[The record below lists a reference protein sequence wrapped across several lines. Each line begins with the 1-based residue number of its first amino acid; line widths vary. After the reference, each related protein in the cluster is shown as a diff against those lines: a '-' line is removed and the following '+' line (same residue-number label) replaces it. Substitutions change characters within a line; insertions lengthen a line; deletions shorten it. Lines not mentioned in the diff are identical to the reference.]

1 MRFEEVIEIE
11 ASFGKD
17 SIRWPGS
24 PGWFEKT
31 KFIGIEFPGVKFFG
45 NVKNGHDPIVF
56 RG

>member
-1 MRFEEVIEIE
+1 MWFEEVIEIE